1 MPLDPEGTDPL
12 GWITMTTDTQDTP
25 MTLSDIAAEIGF
37 DLEEVTPQEQPTA
50 EETEA
55 APEAQPEATDTE
67 DASAETDL
75 SQDTDKTDDDSD
87 AESEED
93 KDDAEP
99 EEEKNPVPEKLLK
112 RIDKITAKRREAE
125 ERAETLESEVS
136 ELRAKLDATVPI
148 QVTPTASDPL
158 ADVETP
164 EQLEDRVA
172 TAKKIR
178 AWAIKNLE
186 GGTVQNAAGEDVYY
200 EPSQVREYLATADE
214 LLTEHAPKRKEW
226 ISQRSMVLTEAK
238 AVYPALFKAGTQEH
252 ESLLATIKAHPYL
265 KNLPQLEM
273 IVGDAME
280 GMKLRFARAEAAQ
293 KKAAASKTESKS
305 PVKTSNPPS
314 PAKGA
319 RVPAQDIANREGAR
333 NLLTR
338 GSSLKTDDIAAFLE
352 GAL

>member
-1 MPLDPEGTDPL
+1 
-12 GWITMTTDTQDTP
+12 MTPDTNDTP
-25 MTLSDIAAEIGF
+25 MTLTDIAAEIGF
-37 DLEEVTPQEQPTA
+37 DLEEITPQEQPAA

-55 APEAQPEATDTE
+55 APEAQPEATETE

-75 SQDTDKTDDDSD
+75 SQDTDEKSDDDSD

-99 EEEKNPVPEKLLK
+99 EEEKEEEKNPVPEKLLK

-226 ISQRSMVLTEAK
+226 ISQRSMVLNEAK

-305 PVKTSNPPS
+305 PVKASNPPS

-319 RVPAQDIANREGAR
+319 RVPAQTIATREGAK
-333 NLLTR
+333 NLFSR